1 MAVVTESFSIR
12 EYTERMR
19 SIDLRRCWPFEGES
33 EGRCLLPSI
42 SVRRFKWWADELSSA
57 RSMVIVEGEDDRSK
71 DAVVVATLGADDIL
85 RPTRMDMEPSAVPI
99 AGEEVRRTSKGKQ
112 RTPKKRSIVE
122 LFAAAPLIAGRVD
135 VDEASSDED
144 ERWEEEDAFDED
156 KEQQIDVVIRKKKAM
171 KDNVIKK
178 KKRRKKKKNKGIKD
192 GLKLEI
198 CALEKDKFCKPKMI
212 SSAQSCKFRNP
223 VCSKKS
229 KKTTRS
235 SVESQKQP
243 AKEKVVG
250 KKLKILRTS
259 MLLSRNQEVA
269 KKPPVRSILK
279 NQKRGTADRKSS
291 KAVGAKAA
299 NLIKFYCKSNK
310 HVTFSVK
317 DDMVGNNSACSSMDF
332 PQLQNLCKI
341 FSDVLAASS
350 AMNHSSKS
358 HDLPEANDKPQ
369 EANACEKGTHSS
381 VVSRIEASSTEKNQ
395 SSDSIVNLCQPT
407 VVNSSNSSCSGT
419 EKASFAVMLDLNHAV
434 DANDIDCGIPATST
448 LSASCI
454 YSGDPNSRVSFS
466 EKNLNSTSDIHL
478 EAGLPRSS
486 EPSLVLAPDD
496 KFVASSN
503 VTSSMTLLK
512 NPSSHSS
519 TSCLISYN
527 KANERQCQPHV
538 DADVNFYH
546 QHEEHQSVGHRSPNG
561 MLGNLRYSMGSKKSG
576 EYLFNP
582 NSVSNCR
589 SKCPGEDFIG
599 LPLNS
604 QGELIQF
611 HSGTKFTEAYNKQNM
626 EWGSSHN
633 FSANRHVESNGRMNY
648 LEIMRKKVAGATSY
662 QKNQSDWNQ
671 KPCYSTRERV
681 RHWLNFAEL
690 EGSERLEIQK
700 NEPMKGKDIFIHCN
714 SNPRSHSFDEYT
726 NGEVPHDFCDR
737 VDYHSQPA
745 VQPTVRLMG
754 KNVVVS
760 GINRDCNGF
769 NNGRTWN
776 NNENLADRTQWMQRE
791 GLSHPTT
798 MGTSK
803 GNLLELLDSTP
814 KFYRMKALEP
824 TLDYINIT
832 QQPQWTSTSNDPAV
846 LNHNFKLDMNKHA
859 LPPQTFMNKAT
870 QFLGN
875 CIPGEGSITTG
886 HHYPAIVAS
895 HPPNFHEQMLLSSS
909 HCKHNQK
916 VPTTQSQF
924 KYQDYGKLSQP
935 PLLHPASKL
944 PQWLLHAEHQKR
956 TQLSDTAISQPCNVS
971 GTNSNY
977 HLSPY
982 QVPVIPFSSRSNTDR
997 RNGPFVSNACTP
1009 SIISLATA
1017 TGSSGNVSKRNISI
1031 KKKERDGTYSKSTT
1045 FKNPSDA
1052 QKLVKRPAHFDD
1064 DGMINSAKRPLKGQ
1078 ADSQVPAEPNET
1090 EQINELDLQRTA
1102 NEKGLCRNVNSS
1114 NSGPTK
1120 LIAGAKHILKPC
1132 HRTDEE
1138 NCRPI
1143 HSIILPATNAPGKL
1157 FGPKKKISNIY
1168 NF

>member
-1 MAVVTESFSIR
+1 MLLAITSRWTVVRITSAH
-12 EYTERMR
+12 MQA
-19 SIDLRRCWPFEGES
+19 
-33 EGRCLLPSI
+33 SI
-42 SVRRFKWWADELSSA
+42 S
-57 RSMVIVEGEDDRSK
+57 ITK
-71 DAVVVATLGADDIL
+71 DPAHICTPLYMHMMGRLPLLASVATSIYKQ
-85 RPTRMDMEPSAVPI
+85 AV
-99 AGEEVRRTSKGKQ
+99 
-112 RTPKKRSIVE
+112 
-122 LFAAAPLIAGRVD
+122 
-135 VDEASSDED
+135 
-144 ERWEEEDAFDED
+144 
-156 KEQQIDVVIRKKKAM
+156 
-171 KDNVIKK
+171 
-178 KKRRKKKKNKGIKD
+178 
-192 GLKLEI
+192 
-198 CALEKDKFCKPKMI
+198 DKFCKPKMI

-235 SVESQKQP
+235 FVESQKQP
-243 AKEKVVG
+243 AKEKAVG

-291 KAVGAKAA
+291 KSVGAKAA

-317 DDMVGNNSACSSMDF
+317 DDMVGNSRACSSMDF

-419 EKASFAVMLDLNHAV
+419 EKASFTVMLDLNHAI
-434 DANDIDCGIPATST
+434 DATDIDCGIPATST
-448 LSASCI
+448 LSTSCI
-454 YSGDPNSRVSFS
+454 YSGDPNSRVTFN
-466 EKNLNSTSDIHL
+466 ETNLNSTCDIHL

-486 EPSLVLAPDD
+486 EPSLVLAPND

-519 TSCLISYN
+519 ASCLIAYN
-527 KANERQCQPHV
+527 KANERQCPPHV

-546 QHEEHQSVGHRSPNG
+546 QLEEHQSGGHRSPKG
-561 MLGNLRYSMGSKKSG
+561 MLGNLRYSMGSKKFG

-582 NSVSNCR
+582 NSVSTCR

-611 HSGTKFTEAYNKQNM
+611 HSGTKFSEAYNKQNM
-626 EWGSSHN
+626 ELGSSHN

-726 NGEVPHDFCDR
+726 NGEVTHDFCDR
-737 VDYHSQPA
+737 VDLQGKCNVDYHSQPA

-769 NNGRTWN
+769 NDGRTWN
-776 NNENLADRTQWMQRE
+776 NNENLADRTQFAVLSEKPLPQQWMQRE
-791 GLSHPTT
+791 GVSHPTI
-798 MGTSK
+798 GTSK

-832 QQPQWTSTSNDPAV
+832 QQPQWPSRSNDSAV
-846 LNHNFKLDMNKHA
+846 LNHTFKLDMNKHA

-875 CIPGEGSITTG
+875 CIPGEGSISTG

-895 HPPNFHEQMLLSSS
+895 HPPNFHEHMLLSSS
-909 HCKHNQK
+909 HCKHNQN
-916 VPTTQSQF
+916 VSTTQSQF
-924 KYQDYGKLSQP
+924 KYQDYGKFSQP
-935 PLLHPASKL
+935 PLLQPASKL
-944 PQWLLHAEHQKR
+944 PQWLLHAKHQKR
-956 TQLSDTAISQPCNVS
+956 TQLSDSHYSDPTAISQPCNVS

-982 QVPVIPFSSRSNTDR
+982 HVPVIPFSSRGNTDR
-997 RNGPFVSNACTP
+997 HKACGPFVSNACTP
-1009 SIISLATA
+1009 SIISLASA
-1017 TGSSGNVSKRNISI
+1017 TESSGNVSKRNISI
-1031 KKKERDGTYSKSTT
+1031 KKKERDGIYSKSTS

-1052 QKLVKRPAHFDD
+1052 QKLVKRPADFDN

-1090 EQINELDLQRTA
+1090 EQMNDRPQQPDEAISLELQKTA
-1102 NEKGLCRNVNSS
+1102 NEKGLCRRVNSS
-1114 NSGPTK
+1114 NSLKFNSESRSGPTK
-1120 LIAGAKHILKPC
+1120 LIAGAKHILMPC
-1132 HRTDEE
+1132 HRIDEE

-1143 HSIILPATNAPGKL
+1143 HSIIVPTTDAPGKL
-1157 FGPKKKISNIY
+1157 FGPEKKISNIY